1 MSNRRGMA
9 LIQALLITAAI
20 AAVAAALLVRANDA
34 RARLDWRFTAD
45 QAALYLDSGVE
56 QLRLSLPRGVVGGAQ
71 EWTRPREGVGID
83 RGTLDWQV
91 EDLQGRFNLNL
102 LHGDADGRYHAAFTL
117 LAESQGLSGPALARV
132 IAVLDDGTA
141 PLTMATPLSLAAV
154 AGAEGAEG
162 WAALEPLVAA
172 WPPQEPIN
180 VNTLPEAVLAALAP
194 DLSGL
199 ARDTI
204 LRRLARDPVADGD
217 ELRQWIAERMGE
229 EVAATLEGL
238 PLGGTSRRFVL
249 RLEARLDSVVLR
261 RSVVVDTGGDEG
273 SGAVLMSVPRP

>member
-1 MSNRRGMA
+1 MSKGRGMA

-20 AAVAAALLVRANDA
+20 AAVAVALLVRANDA
-34 RARLDWRFTAD
+34 RARLDWRFAAD

-56 QLRLSLPRGVVGGAQ
+56 QLRRSLPRGVVGGPQ
-71 EWTRPREGVGID
+71 DWTRPREGVGID

-102 LHGDADGRYHAAFTL
+102 LQGDAEGRFHAAFTR

-132 IAVLDDGTA
+132 LDVLDGSAA
-141 PLTMATPLSLAAV
+141 PLTLATPLSLAAA

-172 WPPQEPIN
+172 WPPGEPIN
-180 VNTLPEAVLAALAP
+180 VNTLPGAVLAALAP
-194 DLSGL
+194 ELSGL

-204 LRRLARDPVADGD
+204 LRHFAREPVANGD
-217 ELRQWIAERMGE
+217 DLRQWIAERMGA
-229 EVAATLEGL
+229 EVSAALEGL